1 MSFQTVSRTTRHDI
15 SIAWYR
21 ATDEYKAYLK
31 TNFEDTGKI
40 TNIERVFSNGGTSR
54 DYDSTLKTVTLTLE
68 NQDANTEWREDSTC
82 QAHLN
87 ARDTYEA
94 ANNFTR
100 IRPDLD

>member
-54 DYDSTLKTVTLTLE
+54 DDDSTLKTVTVTWEIKMRTLSGEKTQRVKLT
-68 NQDANTEWREDSTC
+68 
-82 QAHLN
+82 
-87 ARDTYEA
+87 
-94 ANNFTR
+94 
-100 IRPDLD
+100 